1 MNEGVVFCFAYLRPS
16 HGIDLRYGNWV
27 YDTHSYDDMV
37 VVIVRD

>member
-1 MNEGVVFCFAYLRPS
+1 MVFCFAYIRLL
-16 HGIDLRYGNWV
+16 HGIDLRYGNEWV